1 MAHFDDLTFL
11 LDVRSVHPI
20 KSSPRLDLHVPKMR
34 ICSNGG
40 LLRSTFWTVEAVV
53 TSRDRGGVPFRIQC
67 AHKRLP
73 LDITPSCGVP
83 GTSCYPLAGY
93 RRLLARWWRRQN
105 YGYASKRCNHS
116 MGLERGLI
124 FPQIRHLSGPLP
136 YSSDRFLG
144 LVKSF
149 ILCIESTGPTRF
161 PTGGKTSRCLA

>member
-67 AHKRLP
+67 AQK
-73 LDITPSCGVP
+73 TPIGHCSIMWC
-83 GTSCYPLAGY
+83 TWYPLAGY

-144 LVKSF
+144 LVE
-149 ILCIESTGPTRF
+149 ILHIVHRIYGTYKIPHR
-161 PTGGKTSRCLA
+161 R